1 MSGTISDETAV
12 DMMKAGAHDYLTKN
26 NLSRLVPALE
36 REMVEADNRH
46 HRRAAEEALRESER
60 RHRMLVES
68 INDTVIVFSPEGA
81 VSEFY
86 SQTPIVR
93 DLTIIGHLGKSI
105 PEIFNPHMVKTISE
119 LVQATLDTKI
129 TTTFEYPMN
138 GKWFSA
144 KLSPHEDGERA
155 VMVLRDVS
163 DLKQAEEEARQ
174 AHGVAM
180 LYQDITGHD
189 IRNLLQ
195 AIMIASDLLTSDE
208 TDQSKLALLHHV
220 TNAVEETSEL
230 ITSVQ
235 ATAALLSTP
244 LEKTSLDFTLKSC
257 VKIFHDEHKDVDVE
271 SKVEVSEAV
280 VNADRFLCH
289 MFMNVFSNAV
299 KHNNQNERKVWAR
312 LAKAGDGYE
321 ITIADN
327 TSGCTTIAFN
337 LGATATSYYF
347 DNIEL
352 KWYNEEGGNDQIIE
366 KTPEE
371 KRDTLTYELE
381 RWISG
386 IMDVSKD
393 YVKAWDVVNEPMD
406 DGNPSELKTGEGKDL
421 AADEF
426 YWQDY
431 LGKDY
436 AVVAFNLARQ
446 YGNTSDKLFIN
457 DYNLEYNIDKCKG
470 LIAYVAYIESQGAQ
484 VDGIGTQMHIS
495 INSDKDKIA
504 EMFTLLAATGKLIKI
519 SELDIGV
526 GVKTTEATEADY
538 IAQTDM
544 YKYVVDKYFELIP
557 AQQRYGI
564 TVWSPADSPDGSGWR
579 AGEPIGLW
587 TEGYYRKRAYAGFV
601 DGLSGN

>member
-1 MSGTISDETAV
+1 VTEEVRILLIEDSEDDAILLERQLRKGSMTFEMKRICTSAEMKDALSDSPWDAIICDYMMPEFSVKDALGIVRSMNIDVPFIIVSGTISDETAV

-36 REMVEADNRH
+36 REMVEADNRFQQ
-46 HRRAAEEALRESER
+46 RLTEEALRESER
-60 RHRMLVES
+60 RHRMLIES
-68 INDTVIVFSPEGA
+68 INDTVIVFSSEGA

-86 SQTPIVR
+86 SHTPIVR
-93 DLTIIGHLGKSI
+93 DLTIDGHLGKSI
-105 PEIFNPHMVKTISE
+105 PEIFIPPIVKTISE
-119 LVQATLDTKI
+119 LVQATLDKKI

-208 TDQSKLALLHHV
+208 TDQSKLSLLHHV
-220 TNAVEETSEL
+220 TEAVLETSEL

-271 SKVEVSEAV
+271 SKLEVSEAV

-289 MFMNVFSNAV
+289 MLMNVFSNAV
-299 KHNNQNERKVWAR
+299 KHNNQNERKVWTR

-327 TSGCTTIAFN
+327 GPGIKDSLKRNLLSPERRSGGVGILQCIQIANKYGGEFEIHDRVSGSPE
-337 LGATATSYYF
+337 LGAK
-347 DNIEL
+347 IRVWL
-352 KWYNEEGGNDQIIE
+352 
-366 KTPEE
+366 P
-371 KRDTLTYELE
+371 
-381 RWISG
+381 
-386 IMDVSKD
+386 
-393 YVKAWDVVNEPMD
+393 KAH
-406 DGNPSELKTGEGKDL
+406 
-421 AADEF
+421 A
-426 YWQDY
+426 
-431 LGKDY
+431 
-436 AVVAFNLARQ
+436 
-446 YGNTSDKLFIN
+446 
-457 DYNLEYNIDKCKG
+457 
-470 LIAYVAYIESQGAQ
+470 
-484 VDGIGTQMHIS
+484 
-495 INSDKDKIA
+495 
-504 EMFTLLAATGKLIKI
+504 
-519 SELDIGV
+519 
-526 GVKTTEATEADY
+526 
-538 IAQTDM
+538 
-544 YKYVVDKYFELIP
+544 
-557 AQQRYGI
+557 
-564 TVWSPADSPDGSGWR
+564 
-579 AGEPIGLW
+579 
-587 TEGYYRKRAYAGFV
+587 
-601 DGLSGN
+601 